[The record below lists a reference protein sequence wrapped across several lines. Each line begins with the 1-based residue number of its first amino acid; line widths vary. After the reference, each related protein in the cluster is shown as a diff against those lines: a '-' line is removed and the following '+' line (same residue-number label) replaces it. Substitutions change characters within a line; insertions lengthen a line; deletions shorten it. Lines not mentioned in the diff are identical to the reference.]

1 MKTLKNTFVTLV
13 VLGLLSGCAGQKSIT
28 LPNGDEFNVATISGF
43 NHAHSYAGVYRQQ
56 DDGSKKEIAG
66 DLYKSQSTAGQM
78 AVAGTGALL
87 NGAGGELIRTFGPNG
102 GRCGGGGCP
111 SGGNN
116 YITAVAESVSD
127 AATET
132 IVESALNV
140 GAGCGTACVKP

>member
-78 AVAGTGALL
+78 
-87 NGAGGELIRTFGPNG
+87 ELIRTFGPNG